1 MSVDEHKFL
10 RGIEGLLKSKIDQK
24 TEEGFKPTAK
34 PSSAPKS
41 RNFRGRSNFSNGK
54 PGGGGK
60 PSFGRGKPGGGGK
73 PSFGKGKPGGGG
85 KPSFNK
91 AKPGTSE
98 KPVNKKSGSKAK
110 TRWKKTT

>member
-1 MSVDEHKFL
+1 MSIDEHKFL

-41 RNFRGRSNFSNGK
+41 RNFRGNKSNFS
-54 PGGGGK
+54 
-60 PSFGRGKPGGGGK
+60 RGKPGGGGK
-73 PSFGKGKPGGGG
+73 PSFGKGKTN
-85 KPSFNK
+85 SS
-91 AKPGTSE
+91 T

-110 TRWKKTT
+110 TRWKKTK